1 MTAAAIA
8 GLFLA
13 GVAGGIVSVLVSLVS
28 LVTYPALLAVG
39 LPPVAANVTN
49 TVSLTFTGLGAAIGS
64 RRELEGQRP
73 MLLRLAVVAALG
85 GLTGAALLLVLPGR
99 AFELV
104 APVLIAGA
112 SVVVMLQPRLKE
124 RAVFRPRGLEA
135 GTVAAFYL
143 TAVYTGYFG
152 AAGGVLGLVAL
163 GMIMIRPL
171 THMIAA
177 KNVLAGVS
185 NGVAAIAFA
194 LFGPVAW
201 GYVVPLAAGL
211 FVGGLI
217 GPGIARRLPAALLR
231 LLIGVCGLS
240 VAAVLA
246 WHTYL

>member
-1 MTAAAIA
+1 MTPATIA
-8 GLFLA
+8 GLFIA

-49 TVSLTFTGLGAAIGS
+49 TVSLTFTGVGAAIGS

-73 MLLRLAVVAALG
+73 MLKQLAIAAALG
-85 GLTGAALLLVLPGR
+85 GVTGAVLLLVLPVR
-99 AFELV
+99 TFELV

-112 SVVVMLQPRLKE
+112 SVVVMLQPRLKDQPAF
-124 RAVFRPRGLEA
+124 RARGLRP
-135 GTVAAFYL
+135 GTVAGFFL

-163 GMIMIRPL
+163 GTIMVRPL

-185 NGVAAIAFA
+185 NGVAALVFA
-194 LFGPVAW
+194 VFGPVAW

-217 GPGIARRLPAALLR
+217 GPGIARRMPAAALR

-240 VAAVLA
+240 VAVVLA
-246 WHTYL
+246 WRTYA